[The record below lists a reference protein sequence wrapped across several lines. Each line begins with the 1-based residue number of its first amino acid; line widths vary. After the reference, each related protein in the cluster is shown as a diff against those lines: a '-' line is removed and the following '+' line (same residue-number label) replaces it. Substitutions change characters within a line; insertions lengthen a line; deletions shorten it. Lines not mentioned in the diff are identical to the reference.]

1 VPASWVTAD
10 EADGGDPA
18 LRRFLEDR
26 GISYALAV
34 KGTEPLATAT
44 PGSATAAQLAAAVPG
59 EQWVACSA
67 GHGAKGRRLDD
78 WAGIQL
84 AAPASAELARWRL
97 CAAAAATASWPATP
111 AGPGRHLPGWA
122 GPGGREPLEDRGGL
136 PAGQD
141 RGRPGPPPGAP
152 LARLVPARH
161 PGVVG
166 HAVLVVTRT
175 TATGDHPKGGRGGLT
190 SQLGLL
196 PLTVPEVRRL
206 LVALA
211 WTAPIR
217 PGFVLAWSRW
227 RRCHQASARRA
238 HDQRREPQARLE

>member
-1 VPASWVTAD
+1 MLERALEAGVPASWVTAD

-59 EQWVACSA
+59 EQW
-67 GHGAKGRRLDD
+67 
-78 WAGIQL
+78 WP
-84 AAPASAELARWRL
+84 AAPATAPRAAAWTTGHAPSWPRPPRPSWRGGCW

-175 TATGDHPKGGRGGLT
+175 TAATGDGAKGD
-190 SQLGLL
+190 
-196 PLTVPEVRRL
+196 P
-206 LVALA
+206 AA
-211 WTAPIR
+211 
-217 PGFVLAWSRW
+217 
-227 RRCHQASARRA
+227 
-238 HDQRREPQARLE
+238 